1 MAADALVRA
10 RIPQDTKERAVAA
23 LDKMGLSTSDVIRL
37 VMMRVAEEGRLPF
50 EVKTP
55 NAADVTCRTDVNGDK
70 VCSDGTK
77 TRTNVWGD
85 EVTTGK

>member
-1 MAADALVRA
+1 MKTLIALLMLAAFSA
-10 RIPQDTKERAVAA
+10 
-23 LDKMGLSTSDVIRL
+23 G
-37 VMMRVAEEGRLPF
+37 
-50 EVKTP
+50 
-55 NAADVTCRTDVNGDK
+55 AADVTCRIDVNGDK

>member
-1 MAADALVRA
+1 MNADALVRA
-10 RIPQDTKERAVAA
+10 RIPQDTKDRAVAA

-55 NAADVTCRTDVNGDK
+55 NAT
-70 VCSDGTK
+70 
-77 TRTNVWGD
+77 TRRAMAQL
-85 EVTTGK
+85 ESGKGERFESAEDLFKDLGI

>member
-55 NAADVTCRTDVNGDK
+55 NAA
-70 VCSDGTK
+70 
-77 TRTNVWGD
+77 TRRAMKNLDNDRAPRFDSAEALFEDLGI
-85 EVTTGK
+85 